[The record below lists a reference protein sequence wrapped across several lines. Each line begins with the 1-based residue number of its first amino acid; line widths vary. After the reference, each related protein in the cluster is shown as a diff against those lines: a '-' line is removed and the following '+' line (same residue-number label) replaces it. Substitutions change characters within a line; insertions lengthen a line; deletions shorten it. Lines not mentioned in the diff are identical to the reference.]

1 MEEPAMKA
9 ILDGHQIAA
18 SDDIVEAGG
27 YHYFPASAV
36 RMEWLEKTAKTDH
49 DLECPHGVQFYDVVI
64 DGVRHARNAWVYEAP
79 QPSKIVTAGRV
90 GFWQDVEVG

>member
-1 MEEPAMKA
+1 MKA
-9 ILDGHQIAA
+9 MLDGHQIAA

-36 RMEWLEKTAKTDH
+36 RMELLEKTARTDH

-64 DGVRHARNAWVYEAP
+64 GGVRHARNAWIYEAP
-79 QPSKIVTAGRV
+79 QPKLAQVKDRV
-90 GFWQDVEVG
+90 GFWEDVELR